1 VVEPADLCNSL
12 GGSGNVPRK
21 TSGMTRSK
29 QQNRPV
35 NRSQG
40 GLMLWHGMNISGL
53 SRLVRSRPSMHW
65 SRLHKLM
72 ALPPMAVYN
81 SAMGALESMLYGRA
95 VAETELIAPPLIV
108 LGFWRSGTTLLQN
121 LLSHDPQF
129 GHLGLYQALF
139 PWHFLLTETVTK
151 KLTAPFVPR
160 ARPMDNMEVS
170 WDAPQEDDIATAI
183 MSQVSPYMFLS
194 RPHDLPYFWKA
205 LDFEKLDAAELE
217 RYESCLMLL
226 LKKMTY
232 KSQKRI
238 MLKSPFH
245 TYHVKNLVKMFP
257 DARFL
262 YIHRN
267 PLHVVRSACHLRR
280 RMIEEN
286 TLGRPEFC
294 NVEDEIIDTYRFGL
308 ERYEQ
313 DRHLIPE
320 GHLHEICYEKLEVDP
335 IAELGN
341 AYGSLGLN
349 GFADLEQAL
358 LPTLFSLRSYQKNQF
373 NDDPALVRR
382 VHEEL
387 QPAFER
393 FGYAAPDS
401 DSSSLS
407 GESGAA

>member
-1 VVEPADLCNSL
+1 
-12 GGSGNVPRK
+12 
-21 TSGMTRSK
+21 MTRSK

-53 SRLVRSRPSMHW
+53 SRLVRSRPAMHW
-65 SRLHKLM
+65 SRLHKLL
-72 ALPPMAVYN
+72 ALPPMALYN
-81 SAMGALESMLYGRA
+81 SGMGALESLVFGRA
-95 VAETELIAPPLIV
+95 VEKTELVDAPLIV

-139 PWHFLLTETVTK
+139 PWHFLLTESVAK

-160 ARPMDNMEVS
+160 TRPMDNMEVS
-170 WDAPQEDDIATAI
+170 WNAPQEDDIATAI

-194 RPHDLPYFWKA
+194 RPHDVRHFWRA
-205 LDFEKLDAAELE
+205 LDFENLAPAELQ
-217 RYESCLMLL
+217 RYESCLKLL

-232 KSQKRI
+232 QSRKRI

-245 TYHVKNLVKMFP
+245 TYHVKHLVKMFP

-262 YIHRN
+262 YIHRD
-267 PLHVVRSACHLRR
+267 PYHVVRSACHLRR

-286 TLGRPEFC
+286 TLGRPAFC

-313 DRHLIPE
+313 DRHLIPA
-320 GHLHEICYEKLEVDP
+320 GQLHEICFENLEADP
-335 IAELGN
+335 VAELST
-341 AYGSLGLN
+341 AYRSLGLN
-349 GFADLEQAL
+349 GFGELEQAL
-358 LPTLFSLRSYQKNQF
+358 LPTLFSLRAYQKNCF
-373 NDDPALVRR
+373 DDDPVLLRR
-382 VHEEL
+382 VYEEL
-387 QPAFER
+387 QPAYAR
-393 FGYAAPDS
+393 FGYAAPNLKP
-401 DSSSLS
+401 SSLND
-407 GESGAA
+407 ESGVA